1 MIIDNLTISGVI
13 VSLIASIIAIYVT
26 IKGRNDNQKELRSVI
41 KHTNMIQQDEE
52 ALRLCKAIH
61 ALDPNACPGI
71 DYILK
76 SGDGNHAEIASWNSK
91 SPMPS
96 KQELADKLKQLTDKT
111 AS

>member
-26 IKGRNDNQKELRSVI
+26 VKGRNDNQKELRSVI
-41 KHTNMIQQDEE
+41 KHTNMIQQDKE

-76 SGDGNHAEIASWNSK
+76 SGDGSHAEIVSWNSK
-91 SPMPS
+91 NPMPS
-96 KQELADKLKQLTDKT
+96 KQELAEKLKQLTDKA